1 MSDLEEKEVG
11 EFTSNGFKCPTC
23 FAVMGRK
30 CDSKLKWCATDK
42 LKCVEFSGIV
52 NTGTLKDAV
61 FCRHSTLTNLGA
73 RILEVRLRKTSFC
86 PPRNKGTA
94 VF

>member
-1 MSDLEEKEVG
+1 MNDLEEKEVN

-30 CDSKLKWCATDK
+30 CDSELKWCAADK
-42 LKCVEFSGIV
+42 VKCVEFSGIV

-61 FCRHSTLTNLGA
+61 FCRHRTVALCHQ
-73 RILEVRLRKTSFC
+73 LRG
-86 PPRNKGTA
+86 PHPRGRVEENQLLSS
-94 VF
+94 